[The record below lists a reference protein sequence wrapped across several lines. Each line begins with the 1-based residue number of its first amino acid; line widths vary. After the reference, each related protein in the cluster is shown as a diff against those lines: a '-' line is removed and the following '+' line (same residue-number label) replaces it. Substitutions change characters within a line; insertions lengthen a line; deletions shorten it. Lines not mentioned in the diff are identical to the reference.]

1 MKFFRKKRQRLDGN
15 GEMGNGTK
23 NIRVKRFN
31 DYYKITPKNIHVQP
45 INQYVL
51 RFNNIVFCN
60 KLLRHYLVTSKVRQT
75 RRFDIFIVV

>member
-1 MKFFRKKRQRLDGN
+1 MEIRN
-15 GEMGNGTK
+15 GK

-31 DYYKITPKNIHVQP
+31 NYYKITPKNIHIRP

-75 RRFDIFIVV
+75 RRFDIYRKKKKKKSPWISRRLLQ